1 MMYLAS
7 LEEEMKDKV
16 SGYTF
21 IHTKE
26 ELDCVVTN
34 NSVANTVVI
43 RGDFASKYFTP
54 SGLNDYVANV
64 KKLNPNINI
73 DYDTSVL
80 TDVTYDNII
89 KKMSRCRSVEELIQ
103 ILVTYRKEV
112 FDTIRRLI
120 KSANANKRQML
131 EYSNQISKLQSII
144 NSYEQ
149 EVTDLKIALSQEQ
162 ENKLQAQVR
171 LSALINRINYQ
182 YNVGVD
188 KTKQFVLKGNEFDR
202 VLYFKEI
209 SRVQYTDTFIYYL
222 KEVLRVA
229 YSMPT
234 RLVVV
239 ESFYATGKVRQ
250 YPKLKPHHNLVEE
263 DVLSG
268 DILMLGVQ
276 PKLMEDILRNPS
288 HISILIVLDRAGYE
302 TPHILG
308 DNVEYFYLASDLRD
322 VPKSIPKSRVISYS
336 QDTMFIKYIKDFNK
350 LDHSQRISEY
360 SSSKL
365 MKSIFK
371 LIEK

>member
-26 ELDCVVTN
+26 ELDVVVAN

-43 RGDFASKYFTP
+43 RGDFASKFFTP
-54 SGLNDYVANV
+54 SGIIEYVDNV
-64 KKLNPNINI
+64 KKLNPNINVTV
-73 DYDTSVL
+73 DNATGNS
-80 TDVTYDNII
+80 VTYDNII

-103 ILVTYRKEV
+103 LLITYRKEV
-112 FDTIRRLI
+112 YDTIRHLI
-120 KSANANKRQML
+120 KSANSNKKQML
-131 EYSNQISKLQSII
+131 EYSNQISRLQSVI

-149 EVTDLKIALSQEQ
+149 EVSDLQIALAQEQ
-162 ENKLQAQVR
+162 ENKLQSQVR

-182 YNVGVD
+182 YNVGID
-188 KTKQFVLKGNEFDR
+188 KTKQFVLKGNEFDK

-222 KEVLRVA
+222 KEILRVM

-234 RLVVV
+234 RLTVI
-239 ESFYATGKVRQ
+239 EAFYATGKVKQ
-250 YPKLKPHHNLVEE
+250 YPKLKPHHTLVEE

-276 PKLMEDILRNPS
+276 PRLMEDILKNPS

-302 TPHILG
+302 TPHVLG
-308 DNVEYFYLASDLRD
+308 NNVEYFYLASDLKD
-322 VPKSIPKSRVISYS
+322 VPKGVPKSRVISYS
-336 QDTMFIKYIKDFNK
+336 QDTLFIKYIKDFNK

>member
-1 MMYLAS
+1 MYLAS

-26 ELDCVVTN
+26 ELDVVVAN

-43 RGDFASKYFTP
+43 RGDFASKFFTP
-54 SGLNDYVANV
+54 SGIIEYVDNV
-64 KKLNPNINI
+64 KKLNPNINVTV
-73 DYDTSVL
+73 DNATGNS
-80 TDVTYDNII
+80 VTYDNII

-103 ILVTYRKEV
+103 LLITYRKEV
-112 FDTIRRLI
+112 YDTIRHLI
-120 KSANANKRQML
+120 KSANSNKKQML
-131 EYSNQISKLQSII
+131 EYSNQISRLQSVI

-149 EVTDLKIALSQEQ
+149 EVSDLQIALAQEQ
-162 ENKLQAQVR
+162 ENKLQSQVR

-182 YNVGVD
+182 YNVGID
-188 KTKQFVLKGNEFDR
+188 KTKQFVLKGNEFDK

-222 KEVLRVA
+222 KEILRVM

-234 RLVVV
+234 RLTVI
-239 ESFYATGKVRQ
+239 EAFYATGKVKQ
-250 YPKLKPHHNLVEE
+250 YPKLKPHHTLVEE

-276 PKLMEDILRNPS
+276 PRLMEDILKNPS

-302 TPHILG
+302 TPHVLG
-308 DNVEYFYLASDLRD
+308 NNVEYFYLASDLKD
-322 VPKSIPKSRVISYS
+322 IPKGVPKSRVISYS
-336 QDTMFIKYIKDFNK
+336 QDTLFIKYIKDFNK